1 MNWNYLW
8 ESDLYFWGVE
18 LLSRREKCF
27 LGERIWFLR
36 VKNDFWE
43 MDLACG
49 IRECFFWDLDL
60 LFMK

>member
-1 MNWNYLW
+1 MQLA
-8 ESDLYFWGVE
+8 SG
-18 LLSRREKCF
+18 RGKCF

-49 IRECFFWDLDL
+49 IRECFFLG
-60 LFMK
+60 FGFAF